1 MTEAEPV
8 GPLRTWEEAPAVADE
23 LHNLTEVALADS
35 SSVASRRLLGQI
47 FERELDE
54 LTTPEG
60 SSVFSEDRR
69 TTAEEDERKRE
80 EKHLMAAVARVVA
93 DTVKGEGLA
102 VARVI
107 RDGETVGGGGYV
119 LAARDRQ
126 GREFEARFGY
136 DMATRLAMS
145 GGTVNLVARIG
156 HAVVRELRAAR
167 DNYFKRMEL
176 AIVPAVETG
185 ANDG

>member
-1 MTEAEPV
+1 MSDTEPV

-23 LHNLTEVALADS
+23 LHHLTEVALADS

-47 FERELDE
+47 YERELDE

-60 SSVFSEDRR
+60 SSTFSEQRPSS
-69 TTAEEDERKRE
+69 AEEAERQRE
-80 EKHLMAAVARVVA
+80 EKHFMAAVARVVA
-93 DTVKGEGLA
+93 DTVKGDGLS

-119 LAARDRQ
+119 LTCRDRM
-126 GREFEARFGY
+126 GRQFEAHFGY
-136 DMATRLAMS
+136 DMAARLVGA

-156 HAVVRELRAAR
+156 HAVVREVRSER
-167 DNYFKRMEL
+167 DRYFKRMEL
-176 AIVPAVETG
+176 AVAPAVETG